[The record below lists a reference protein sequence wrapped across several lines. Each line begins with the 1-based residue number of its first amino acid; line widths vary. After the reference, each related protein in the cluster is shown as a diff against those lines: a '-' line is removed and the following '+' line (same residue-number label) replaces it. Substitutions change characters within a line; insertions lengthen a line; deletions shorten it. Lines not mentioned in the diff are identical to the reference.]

1 MGAHL
6 QLHRRKLTLDN
17 IDPRIIDMVDE
28 MLSIVVTKLIS
39 DLCRTPINRDVVHCE
54 AYNS

>member
-17 IDPRIIDMVDE
+17 IDPRKASIDMVDE
-28 MLSIVVTKLIS
+28 MLSIVE
-39 DLCRTPINRDVVHCE
+39 INQRLMPY
-54 AYNS
+54 AY